1 MVADSAEQVK
11 TQAAR
16 RRVEAVNA
24 EGSFGRWG
32 HAILRDPKQTGA
44 VLEAAVGEAEAGVR
58 Q

>member
-1 MVADSAEQVK
+1 MVADSAERVK

-16 RRVEAVNA
+16 RRVDAVNA

-32 HAILRDPKQTGA
+32 YAILRDPKEAGA
-44 VLEAAVGEAEAGVR
+44 VLEAAVGEAESGVE